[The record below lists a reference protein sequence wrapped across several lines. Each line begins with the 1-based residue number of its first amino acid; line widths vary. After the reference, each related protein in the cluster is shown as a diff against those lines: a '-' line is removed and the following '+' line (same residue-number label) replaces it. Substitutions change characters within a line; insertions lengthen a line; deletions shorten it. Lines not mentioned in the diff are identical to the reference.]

1 MKIVNLTP
9 HAITIIGE
17 IENLVIEPSGIVTRI
32 VATTKTVGNL
42 ITENQG
48 SFEIPVTVTKY
59 SEVENLPEPVNGTIY
74 IVSAMVANAVKRH
87 DLYIPNESVRDDLGR
102 IIGCKS
108 LGMI

>member
-17 IENLVIEPSGIVTRI
+17 NTIVIEPSGIVTRI
-32 VATTKTVGNL
+32 SATTKNCGTYFLDDFNFDVPITVNSY
-42 ITENQG
+42 T
-48 SFEIPVTVTKY
+48 
-59 SEVENLPEPVNGTIY
+59 EVENLPKQVKGTIY
-74 IVSAMVANAVKRH
+74 IVSALVANAVKRH
-87 DLYIPNESVRDDLGR
+87 DLYIPNETVRDDLGR